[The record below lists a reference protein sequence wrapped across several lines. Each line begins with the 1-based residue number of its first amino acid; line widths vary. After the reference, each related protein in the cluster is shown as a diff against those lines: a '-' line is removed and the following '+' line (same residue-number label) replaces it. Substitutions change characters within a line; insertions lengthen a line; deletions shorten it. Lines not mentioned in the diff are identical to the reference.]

1 MSAASRLPVSR
12 VSLSIGPVAV
22 RLTWSVFDSWSC
34 RCMRG
39 GRYCHRALT
48 SVALVVSRLGVH
60 AERRFTG
67 HRTAQGATVDATA
80 RTNLFFDPLGFESSL
95 FVFTGLDRL
104 SRNRPLHLHP
114 RVAKPVIRILFKAI
128 IYGSVIVKCDVGEAP
143 LRMQL
148 RSRNAAK
155 LREIAS
161 TDIVVAVRRSTSD

>member
-1 MSAASRLPVSR
+1 
-12 VSLSIGPVAV
+12 
-22 RLTWSVFDSWSC
+22 
-34 RCMRG
+34 MRG

-161 TDIVVAVRRSTSD
+161 TDIVVAIRRNTSDSYFLWQE